1 MGLEEVAQ
9 TFVTMTVDEAQADF
23 SRLLVRVSQGEEV
36 IIAKDGQPV
45 ARVVPVLKS
54 PARRRP
60 GGAVGQVI
68 IHPDFDAPLPADML
82 DAFEK

>member
-1 MGLEEVAQ
+1 M
-9 TFVTMTVDEAQADF
+9 FVTMTVHEAQTDF

-36 IIAKDGQPV
+36 IIAQGGQPV
-45 ARVVPVLKS
+45 ARVVPVTKA

-60 GGAVGQVI
+60 GSAAGQVI
-68 IHPDFDAPLPADML
+68 IHPDFDTPLPADVL